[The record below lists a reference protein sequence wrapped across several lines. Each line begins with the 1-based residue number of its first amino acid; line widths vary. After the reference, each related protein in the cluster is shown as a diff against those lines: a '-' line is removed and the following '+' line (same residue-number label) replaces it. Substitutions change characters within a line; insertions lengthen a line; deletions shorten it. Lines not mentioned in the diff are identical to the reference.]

1 MIFYYCMSDLMV
13 SYDFLIKKSMY
24 PDLITNPGNKNL
36 FISRRHIDL
45 LRLNTI
51 LVDFIEYIDGYILQS
66 QLI

>member
-36 FISRRHIDL
+36 FISRRPIDL

-51 LVDFIEYIDGYILQS
+51 LLDLIKYIDDYVLQS

>member
-1 MIFYYCMSDLMV
+1 MSDLTV
-13 SYDFLIKKSMY
+13 VLRFLDKKSMY

-36 FISRRHIDL
+36 FISRRPIDL

-51 LVDFIEYIDGYILQS
+51 LVDLIKYIDGYILQS